1 MKNHVI
7 TCDDESCMFFFKK
20 VERKVRFGYDMFMH
34 IFGYEMCEVTNK
46 HENKII
52 PLKLGFI
59 FV

>member
-1 MKNHVI
+1 
-7 TCDDESCMFFFKK
+7 MFFFKK